1 MTAGGNTASRLH
13 LEIPFALHIGVEGAN
28 FWVGQQVATTCN
40 LQTLA

>member
-1 MTAGGNTASRLH
+1 MTAGGNAAGHLH
-13 LEIPFALHIGVEGAN
+13 LEIPFALDIGVEAAN